1 MTFPALVHAN
11 IAKGM
16 SVNVVYVN
24 GNLIMDLIPLK
35 DNTLIATAKLIKI
48 IELSKLISAKKRK
61 PTAKDRFLTINVN
74 VHSPL
79 LNGLLEETIYH
90 VGAKLSSGAILSEIQ
105 SYPLEVPKDSFAR
118 RYSKLRVVYVETV
131 IYKLLI
137 FTFLTSL
144 VRQYSTCGAS
154 SSNYLLGELIYFF
167 RSRSVMNP

>member
-79 LNGLLEETIYH
+79 LNGALRGDDISRRRKAIIRSIRSYPF
-90 VGAKLSSGAILSEIQ
+90 GNPKLSFGGSE
-105 SYPLEVPKDSFAR
+105 
-118 RYSKLRVVYVETV
+118 
-131 IYKLLI
+131 
-137 FTFLTSL
+137 
-144 VRQYSTCGAS
+144 G
-154 SSNYLLGELIYFF
+154 
-167 RSRSVMNP
+167 